1 MTEARLDELLAPGV
15 VPDDVP
21 ELAPLLAAR
30 PLLAAF
36 STLFHGSEAEIL
48 MRLLVLRE
56 MGQTGHDAEARRW
69 APDSLRQHFAYLEKL
84 KEQGILILAGKTKGM
99 DEKTFGI
106 VVLEAENEMEARKRM
121 EEDPGVY
128 TGIMCAELFP
138 YHVALMRT

>member
-1 MTEARLDELLAPGV
+1 MNPKQEFIYILKPREDLLLEENWTEKEN
-15 VPDDVP
+15 
-21 ELAPLLAAR
+21 
-30 PLLAAF
+30 
-36 STLFHGSEAEIL
+36 EAVD
-48 MRLLVLRE
+48 R
-56 MGQTGHDAEARRW
+56 
-69 APDSLRQHFAYLEKL
+69 HFAYLEKL
-84 KEQGILILAGKTKGM
+84 KELRILILAGKTKGM